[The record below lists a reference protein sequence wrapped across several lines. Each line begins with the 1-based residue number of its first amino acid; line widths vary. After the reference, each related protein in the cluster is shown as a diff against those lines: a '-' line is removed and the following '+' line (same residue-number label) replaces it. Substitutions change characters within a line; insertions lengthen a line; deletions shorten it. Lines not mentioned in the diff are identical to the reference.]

1 MAYFIFSKNSDD
13 IEGTLSKIAE
23 NKSDLDNYNIT
34 QSDYKIIEDSQENF
48 NLVKLN
54 LKIASKYNGNTIV
67 YLDIDPDISDKNNII
82 FFKDSILLKEY
93 INGLKKLI
101 KNFLDSNKNHSLY
114 NKWND
119 YYSQLSNL
127 DISTIQFPMKKTL
140 EQHFQDL
147 NLPSLNTLQIP

>member
-1 MAYFIFSKNSDD
+1 MAYFIFLKNSDN

-23 NKSDLDNYNIT
+23 NKSDLDNCNIT

-82 FFKDSILLKEY
+82 FFKDSILLNEY
-93 INGLKKLI
+93 INGFKKLI

-147 NLPSLNTLQIP
+147 NLPSLNTLQLP

>member
-1 MAYFIFSKNSDD
+1 MAYFIFLKNSDN

-23 NKSDLDNYNIT
+23 NKSDLDNCNIT

-54 LKIASKYNGNTIV
+54 LKIVSKYNGDTII
-67 YLDIDPDISDKNNII
+67 YSDIDPDISDKNNII

-93 INGLKKLI
+93 INGFKKLI

-114 NKWND
+114 NKWNN

-147 NLPSLNTLQIP
+147 NLPSLNTLQLP

>member
-54 LKIASKYNGNTIV
+54 LKIVSKYNGNTII
-67 YLDIDPDISDKNNII
+67 YSDIDPDISDKNNII

>member
-147 NLPSLNTLQIP
+147 NLPSLNTLQLP